1 MAGMLISAGTLS
13 ALLLLLEVAY
23 RYQWVDFYGYELAM
37 LNKPATLSDK
47 TQKVLVLGDSF
58 SASNGSYV
66 AMLNDSLSGYAV
78 VNSAIP
84 GTSMREMSF
93 IAKNRID
100 RFKPDLLLL
109 QVYPG
114 NDLLDISHPRNT
126 QSISWFR
133 NLYWFSVDRCA
144 WLGWLNYKLAGLRK
158 VIDTEQHFVIP
169 KAGDTFSVD
178 GYSSR
183 VKLLIKADSSFIAN
197 SNNVTEGRY
206 SAAFEKM
213 IGYMHTV
220 TEYYKSVKPDGK
232 IVVIVMPHCSSVS
245 EIYYN
250 NYLRM
255 GGALSG
261 FKNGPTEF
269 TQRLARQLPDA
280 SVVDVTDALITK
292 EQLGERTYYMNDE
305 HLTPVGQKVVADSL
319 TRVLL
324 PVLSAH

>member
-1 MAGMLISAGTLS
+1 MAGILISAGTLS

-37 LNKPATLSDK
+37 LNKPAVLSGN
-47 TQKVLVLGDSF
+47 TPKVLVLGDSF
-58 SASNGSYV
+58 SATNGSYV
-66 AMLNDSLSGYAV
+66 TWLNDSLSGYAV

-93 IAKNRID
+93 LAKKRID

-114 NDLLDISHPRNT
+114 NDLIDVSHPHNR
-126 QSISWFR
+126 QRISWLR
-133 NLYWFSVDRCA
+133 NLYWFSAERCA
-144 WLGWLNYKLAGLRK
+144 CLGWLNYKLAGLRK

-169 KAGDTFSVD
+169 QAGDTFSVD

-197 SNNVTEGRY
+197 SNNVAEGRY
-206 SAAFEKM
+206 CAAFEKM
-213 IGYMHTV
+213 IGYVHTV

-232 IVVIVMPHCSSVS
+232 IVVIVVPHCSSVS
-245 EIYYN
+245 EIYYY

-255 GGALSG
+255 GAALNG
-261 FKNGPTEF
+261 FKSGPDEF
-269 TQRLARQLPDA
+269 TQRLVRQLPDA
-280 SVVDVTDALITK
+280 RIVDVTDALIAK

-305 HLTPVGQKVVADSL
+305 HLTPVGQKTVADTL
-319 TRVLL
+319 TRILL